1 MLSEPTV
8 DAPAASP
15 PTAALLAVSTS
26 GLVIHSS
33 VKAFLEG
40 NGGPAVLQPSL
51 NPAQGDSLS
60 LAPGPARPS
69 PSPWSDDS

>member
-8 DAPAASP
+8 HARAASR
-15 PTAALLAVSTS
+15 PTVALLAVSTG
-26 GLVIHSS
+26 GLVTDSS
-33 VKAFLEG
+33 VKALLEG

-51 NPAQGDSLS
+51 NRAQGDSFS
-60 LAPGPARPS
+60 LAPGPALPS